1 MEVYLRDKRIAQA
14 ILKIADQSVLVEQQ
28 ISYCILESI
37 TTLPD
42 KQVDHPEKL
51 PCAS

>member
-14 ILKIADQSVLVEQQ
+14 IIKIAHQSILVEQQ

-42 KQVDHPEKL
+42 KQANNPEDL